1 MKERSRLSLA
11 AVAIAAAAGCAPL
24 PSDESAAYA
33 ARMMSR
39 GERYVAC
46 MTKEADT
53 NVKNPAGAED
63 IAIAAHARCYP
74 AWDAY
79 RAATS
84 ASFLLG
90 ASTGAEVQLARDKAD
105 AHLRQFELE
114 TRRMIVDRMV
124 ERNLRRGKSDP

>member
-1 MKERSRLSLA
+1 MKTRFLLSVA
-11 AVAIAAAAGCAPL
+11 AALVAAGCEHL
-24 PSDESAAYA
+24 QSAAEPGGYA
-33 ARMMSR
+33 ARMNAR

-46 MTKEADT
+46 ITREADT

-63 IAIAAHARCYP
+63 IAIAAHARCYS

-79 RAATS
+79 RTATN
-84 ASFLLG
+84 ASFLQG
-90 ASTGAEVQLARDKAD
+90 ATTGAELQLARDKAD

-124 ERNLRRGKSDP
+124 ERNLRGGKPAP

>member
-1 MKERSRLSLA
+1 MNKRSQLCLA
-11 AVAIAAAAGCAPL
+11 AATAVASACAPL
-24 PSDESAAYA
+24 PRDESAGYA
-33 ARMMSR
+33 ARMESR
-39 GERYVAC
+39 GEHYVAC
-46 MTKEADT
+46 MTKQADT
-53 NVKNPAGAED
+53 NVKNPAAAED

-84 ASFLLG
+84 ASFLHG
-90 ASTGAEVQLARDKAD
+90 ASTDAEVQLARDRAD

-124 ERNLRRGKSDP
+124 ERNLRGGKSGP

>member
-1 MKERSRLSLA
+1 MKTRTLPSL
-11 AVAIAAAAGCAPL
+11 VALVAAGCAQLQPA
-24 PSDESAAYA
+24 DESA
-33 ARMMSR
+33 RMNAR

-46 MTKEADT
+46 VTQEAE
-53 NVKNPAGAED
+53 NNLKNPAGAED
-63 IAIAAHARCYP
+63 IAIAAHARCWS

-84 ASFLLG
+84 TSFLQG
-90 ASTGAEVQLARDKAD
+90 ATTDAEVQLARDKAD

-124 ERNLRRGKSDP
+124 ERNLRGGKPGP

>member
-1 MKERSRLSLA
+1 MKKRSLLSLA
-11 AVAIAAAAGCAPL
+11 AVTAVAAGCAPL
-24 PSDESAAYA
+24 PTDGSAAYA
-33 ARMMSR
+33 ARMNSR

-84 ASFLLG
+84 ASFLHG
-90 ASTGAEVQLARDKAD
+90 AGTNAEVQLARDKVD

-114 TRRMIVDRMV
+114 TRRMIVDRMA
-124 ERNLRRGKSDP
+124 ERNLRGGKAKP

>member
-1 MKERSRLSLA
+1 MKTRFLLSVA
-11 AVAIAAAAGCAPL
+11 AALVAAGCAQL
-24 PSDESAAYA
+24 QSAGEPGWYA
-33 ARMMSR
+33 ARMNAR

-46 MTKEADT
+46 LTREADT

-79 RAATS
+79 RAATN
-84 ASFLLG
+84 ASFLQG
-90 ASTGAEVQLARDKAD
+90 ATTGAELQLARDKAD

-124 ERNLRRGKSDP
+124 ERNLRGGKPAP

>member
-1 MKERSRLSLA
+1 MKKRCQLCLVA
-11 AVAIAAAAGCAPL
+11 ATAVAAACAPFAGN
-24 PSDESAAYA
+24 ESGGYA
-33 ARMMSR
+33 ARMESR
-39 GERYVAC
+39 GEHYVAC
-46 MTKEADT
+46 MTKQADT
-53 NVKNPAGAED
+53 NVKNPAAAED

-79 RAATS
+79 RAATN
-84 ASFLLG
+84 ASFLQG

-124 ERNLRRGKSDP
+124 ERNLRGGKSAP